1 MTIDYRDWVLSGNRG
16 GVAAE
21 TNAIG
26 RETQYKMV
34 EQSAA
39 WQQLTG
45 WLREQIEAKEKELVA
60 LTRDLQLS
68 GDYSHHGLIE
78 KKVRVD
84 ICQAQALLFGDIE
97 RKVLAY
103 SKEPD

>member
-1 MTIDYRDWVLSGNRG
+1 MTIDYRDWVLSGDRT

-26 RETQYKMV
+26 REPTYRMV

-45 WLREQIEAKEKELVA
+45 WLREQIEAKQHELA
-60 LTRDLQLS
+60 TLTQDLQFS
-68 GDYSHHGLIE
+68 GDYSHQGLIE

-84 ICQAQALLFGDIE
+84 ICQSEVLLLGNIE
-97 RKVLAY
+97 KKVLSYTQEA
-103 SKEPD
+103 D

>member
-1 MTIDYRDWVLSGNRG
+1 MTIDPKDWRDSLDWSGPGRT
-16 GVAAE
+16 V
-21 TNAIG
+21 TAIP
-26 RETQYKMV
+26 ETQYKMV

-45 WLREQIEAKEKELVA
+45 WLREQIEAKEKELEDF
-60 LTRDLQLS
+60 TTDLQLD
-68 GDYSHHGLIE
+68 GDYSHEALVK
-78 KKVRVD
+78 KKVRID
-84 ICQAQALLFGDIE
+84 ICQSQMLLLGDIE